1 MPRYLK
7 TTYPLKVIGNNLYEI
22 LGEYPFDQIKDL
34 ATVKKWLGCEI
45 VFKNKP
51 SQTFIFCKKID
62 DAIIVEENP
71 PIIITPSIG

>member
-7 TTYPLKVIGNNLYEI
+7 TTYPLKVIGNDLYEI
-22 LGEYPFDQIKDL
+22 LGEYPFGQVKDVS
-34 ATVKKWLGCEI
+34 TVKKWLGCDF

-62 DAIIVEENP
+62 DLILIKNP
-71 PIIITPSIG
+71 R